1 VGYHVGEEDRAVAEP
16 IESNRSALRALCERY
31 RVQRL
36 ALFGSALRQRSGGMR
51 YEQLVKEKRE
61 EILRIAS
68 RHGARDVR
76 VFGSVAR
83 GEADRESDIDFL
95 VELEAGRSLLELGGM
110 QMELES
116 LLGCRVDVVTVRGLK
131 ARIRDR
137 VLREAMPV

>member
-1 VGYHVGEEDRAVAEP
+1 MTEP
-16 IESNRSALRALCERY
+16 IESNRSGLRALCECY

-36 ALFGSALRQRSGGMR
+36 ALFGSALRQRSRDMR

-95 VELEAGRSLLELGGM
+95 VELEAGRSLLDLGGM

-116 LLGCRVDVVTVRGLK
+116 LLDCRVDVVTVRGLK

-137 VLREAMPV
+137 VLREAMPF